1 MTSFSVQ
8 EFRAGLRQLDEAPLR
23 ANAPLAVAIGGAA
36 CLAGF
41 ILVGPFVSRGIADD
55 AGVMSFLLG
64 EGARRAPAARPVRT
78 AARYEPAM
86 DRYFMPWREQGVAR
100 SGPARV
106 AQRQAPHKRPMLAR
120 KTPATIITL
129 VTPPP
134 RPVMESRTASLSAL
148 TDTTLRRGDA
158 VMTPAGIRI
167 FQGARHYPFAVRD
180 FRPLAFAGNV
190 PHRNALLAID
200 RVVRE
205 PSWSASFKPAWPA
218 AVNAAARSDTRT
230 PVDDGVSAKLVVAS
244 RRS

>member
-8 EFRAGLRQLDEAPLR
+8 EFRAGLRQSDEAPLR

-64 EGARRAPAARPVRT
+64 EGARRAPAAHPART
-78 AARYEPAM
+78 AVRYEPAM
-86 DRYFMPWREQGVAR
+86 DRGLWRDPGAAR
-100 SGPARV
+100 PRMAH
-106 AQRQAPHKRPMLAR
+106 AAPRQMHPKRPTLAR
-120 KTPATIITL
+120 AAPAAMIAV
-129 VTPPP
+129 VTPPA
-134 RPVMESRTASLSAL
+134 RPVFETRTASISAL

-218 AVNAAARSDTRT
+218 AVNAAAGPATQT
-230 PVDDGVSAKLVVAS
+230 PAESGAQAKLLMAS

>member
-8 EFRAGLRQLDEAPLR
+8 EFRAGLRQTDQAPLR
-23 ANAPLAVAIGGAA
+23 ANAPLAVAIGGVA

-64 EGARRAPAARPVRT
+64 ESARRAPAAHAVRST
-78 AARYEPAM
+78 LRYEPAPQPYPM
-86 DRYFMPWREQGVAR
+86 AWRERGTVHAATRPVQ
-100 SGPARV
+100 
-106 AQRQAPHKRPMLAR
+106 HKRPTVAH
-120 KTPATIITL
+120 KVPAAIVAL
-129 VTPPP
+129 VVPPP
-134 RPVMESRTASLSAL
+134 RPVVEARPVSVSPL
-148 TDTTLRRGDA
+148 TDTTLRPGDA

-180 FRPLAFAGNV
+180 FRPLAYARNV

-200 RVVRE
+200 RVIRE
-205 PSWSASFKPAWPA
+205 PSWSAVFRPAWPA
-218 AVNAAARSDTRT
+218 AVNATLP
-230 PVDDGVSAKLVVAS
+230 PVRASIETGAPPALVMAS

>member
-8 EFRAGLRQLDEAPLR
+8 EFRAGLRLSDEAPLR
-23 ANAPLAVAIGGAA
+23 ANAPFAVAIGGAA

-41 ILVGPFVSRGIADD
+41 VLVGPFVSRGIADD

-64 EGARRAPAARPVRT
+64 ESSRRAPAAQPVRT
-78 AARYEPAM
+78 AVRYEPAM
-86 DRYFMPWREQGVAR
+86 DHYPSVWRER
-100 SGPARV
+100 GPAQTGMRP
-106 AQRQAPHKRPMLAR
+106 ARHKRLTAAR
-120 KTPATIITL
+120 KTPATI
-129 VTPPP
+129 VAFVMPPP
-134 RPVMESRTASLSAL
+134 RPVIETKPASMSAL

-180 FRPLAFAGNV
+180 FRSLAYAGNV

-205 PSWSASFKPAWPA
+205 QSWSAAFRPAWPA
-218 AVNAAARSDTRT
+218 AVNAASGPPVRASIETGT
-230 PVDDGVSAKLVVAS
+230 PAALLMAS